1 MNWWWQIKS
10 SIINVPRE
18 NFCFYD
24 LLLLLR
30 FAMNF
35 RFSRTGK
42 CHRQSLNF
50 NSPRTL
56 NLSLNTTTALSH
68 LDTSRSKR
76 FFSLFLLFFFFFLEN
91 SQSLRPKLAIPSRV
105 LTSPVGLPLPDAD
118 RNPPT
123 ETCCCTTRGALE
135 ESSLRINWGTQH
147 VISHDGP
154 EHPPSSRTP
163 PPTQQSTVSVQL
175 SHGPSIFHF
184 IVF

>member
-76 FFSLFLLFFFFFLEN
+76 FFSLFLLFFFFFGKLTIIASQIGDSFEGAN
-91 SQSLRPKLAIPSRV
+91 QSGWSTASGCGSQSTNGNLLLHNQRRVGGIIVAYQLRNA
-105 LTSPVGLPLPDAD
+105 A
-118 RNPPT
+118 
-123 ETCCCTTRGALE
+123 C
-135 ESSLRINWGTQH
+135 H
-147 VISHDGP
+147 
-154 EHPPSSRTP
+154 
-163 PPTQQSTVSVQL
+163 
-175 SHGPSIFHF
+175 
-184 IVF
+184 